1 MPREHNNSSDM
12 GPLAANCTRFYH
24 VLQKQGLPATLQ
36 TQVLLQPLDGG
47 EIIASQW
54 AECGRLPW
62 RPGLAGGSGAAPF
75 NSATC
80 FLVLCASGGLQ
91 GWLRTLAG
99 LEDLEERV
107 SELAGQDLRAQSGPC
122 RRWGN

>member
-12 GPLAANCTRFYH
+12 RPLAANCTRFYH

-62 RPGLAGGSGAAPF
+62 RPGLAGGSGAAPRGPRHLTVQHVF
-75 NSATC
+75 WSPVPRAGSK
-80 FLVLCASGGLQ
+80 AGSGLSQ
-91 GWLRTLAG
+91 GWRTWKKG
-99 LEDLEERV
+99 C
-107 SELAGQDLRAQSGPC
+107 QSWPD
-122 RRWGN
+122 RI